1 MSGIS
6 ILNTFEVVTA
16 YKPTWSWTIFA
27 IVLVLTF
34 IFIGFI
40 STFFINTNNFGK
52 KFAKKP
58 KEKRR
63 FIIGLTRIIVTIVL
77 SLAISIFCGFAIK
90 DKTPKTT
97 ETRYEVLISD
107 NMSFKEFHANYEII
121 EQRGEIYVIRER
133 DNYEQRE

>member
-40 STFFINTNNFGK
+40 STFFINTNTFGK

-63 FIIGLTRIIVTIVL
+63 FIISLTRIIVTIIL
-77 SLAISIFCGFAIK
+77 SLVISIFCGFAAG
-90 DKTPKTT
+90 DKVPKTT
-97 ETRYEVLISD
+97 ETRYEVLVSD
-107 NMSFKEFHANYEII
+107 DISFKEFNTYYEVI
-121 EQRGEIYVIRER
+121 EQRGEIYVIREKT
-133 DNYEQRE
+133 E

>member
-40 STFFINTNNFGK
+40 STFFINTNTFGK

-63 FIIGLTRIIVTIVL
+63 FIIGLTRIIVTIIL
-77 SLAISIFCGFAIK
+77 SLVISIFCGFAAG
-90 DKTPKTT
+90 DKVPKTT
-97 ETRYEVLISD
+97 ETRYEVLVSD
-107 NMSFKEFHANYEII
+107 DISFKEFNTYYEAI
-121 EQRGEIYVIRER
+121 EQRGEIYVIREKG
-133 DNYEQRE
+133 E

>member
-16 YKPTWSWTIFA
+16 YKPTWSWTVFA

-40 STFFINTNNFGK
+40 STFFINTNTFGK

-77 SLAISIFCGFAIK
+77 SLVISIFCGFAVK
-90 DKTPKTT
+90 DKTPKTI

-133 DNYEQRE
+133 TEWKN

>member
-40 STFFINTNNFGK
+40 STFFINTNTFGK

-63 FIIGLTRIIVTIVL
+63 FIIGLTRIIATIVL
-77 SLAISIFCGFAIK
+77 SLAISIFCGFAAG
-90 DKTPKTT
+90 DKVPKTT
-97 ETRYEVLISD
+97 ETRYEVLVSD
-107 NMSFKEFHANYEII
+107 DISFKEFNTCYEVI
-121 EQRGEIYVIRER
+121 EQRGEIYVIREKT
-133 DNYEQRE
+133 E